1 MSFSTV
7 YFFPCMAMVWPAF
20 ISKPGF
26 AACARGLV
34 GLPPPDASAVALATA
49 VAPAMV
55 PVIVE
60 AAVLVAA
67 AVAVFV
73 AVAVFAAVAV
83 AVAVFVAAAVAVAVV
98 VRVPLSATAVR
109 VVDMVSLI
117 IPC

>member
-1 MSFSTV
+1 
-7 YFFPCMAMVWPAF
+7 MVWPAF

-67 AVAVFV
+67 AVAVFA
-73 AVAVFAAVAV
+73 AVAAAVAV
-83 AVAVFVAAAVAVAVV
+83 AVAVA